1 MTNSEMDVRGYK
13 PADETYYE
21 YKDEEETPRGV
32 HYEKTQDEDIDA
44 STIGRYAKTKDFKHW
59 PFKVG
64 NAMTQ
69 NTPEDIQHNVDTGA
83 SSGYATMEDFMKE
96 DSAKEQ
102 AWVERENE
110 SIVSLAI
117 NNWFGLKGYIMS
129 FFPDKK
135 S

>member
-1 MTNSEMDVRGYK
+1 MVNLDDLNYPSADSTHYDYK
-13 PADETYYE
+13 EDEIKQGARYE
-21 YKDEEETPRGV
+21 DSTVANIKTRMCKGCEEP
-32 HYEKTQDEDIDA
+32 
-44 STIGRYAKTKDFKHW
+44 FNW

-69 NTPEDIQHNVDTGA
+69 NVPDDVQHTVDTGGSA
-83 SSGYATMEDFMKE
+83 GYATMDDFMKE

-102 AWVERENE
+102 FWVERENE
-110 SIVSLAI
+110 SVVSLAI

-129 FFPDKK
+129 FFPEKK